1 LVFVEELRISFFVL
15 KSAVNAFLLVVG
27 RRFRFWG
34 LFVVDEDVLVI
45 FVQAVNPYGR
55 SMGEEGAVLF
65 YCEGDGHGR
74 RFSVPSVK
82 DWGGVVIG
90 AYPQLGE
97 TGALEQHLEES
108 AGRRAGRQIP
118 LLALLNEQPFQV
130 AF

>member
-1 LVFVEELRISFFVL
+1 MFVL
-15 KSAVNAFLLVVG
+15 KSAVNAFLREVG
-27 RRFRFWG
+27 RGFRFWG

-45 FVQAVNPYGR
+45 LVQAVNPHGR

-74 RFSVPSVK
+74 RFSIPSVE
-82 DWGGVVIG
+82 DWGEVVMG
-90 AYPQLGE
+90 AYAQLGE

-108 AGRRAGRQIP
+108 VGRHAGREIP
-118 LLALLNEQPFQV
+118 LLALLNEQPVQV